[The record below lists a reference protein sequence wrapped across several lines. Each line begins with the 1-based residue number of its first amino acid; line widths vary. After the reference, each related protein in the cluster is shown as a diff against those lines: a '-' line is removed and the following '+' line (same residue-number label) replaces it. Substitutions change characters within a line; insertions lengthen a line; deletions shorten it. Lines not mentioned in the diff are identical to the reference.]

1 MQNRGTLVVWI
12 SGVCTVNGSGFLP
25 LLFSP
30 FFFFSLWS
38 YWWIKETSYRWEEII
53 PAKTDSL
60 AMKVLYFLTV
70 S

>member
-1 MQNRGTLVVWI
+1 MHSEWKWLSASAV
-12 SGVCTVNGSGFLP
+12 SPP
-25 LLFSP
+25 L
-30 FFFFSLWS
+30 FFSLWS